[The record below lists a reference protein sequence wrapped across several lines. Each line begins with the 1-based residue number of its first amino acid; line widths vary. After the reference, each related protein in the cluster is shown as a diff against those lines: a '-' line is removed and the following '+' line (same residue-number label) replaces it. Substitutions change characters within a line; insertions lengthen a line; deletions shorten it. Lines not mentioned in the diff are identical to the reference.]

1 MTSLCARLYGQSS
14 AAHRAARAI
23 EAVTVDVVDGR
34 GPSVGGESV
43 ELSAL
48 GLPRGSELGRRPAPA
63 NKASCAPTGPL
74 RVRQTYRVT
83 LRLSGRFVSR
93 GFVGVEART
102 DPVVTTASINWPP
115 TQNAAAGM
123 WTKSTSDQM
132 SSPITSSSWGSPDRR
147 CLRKE
152 TPRAQLSPTGPTRPA
167 GAARRCIWP
176 RSRARST
183 CSTASSRGSRT
194 SFSLA
199 TWTAKSESIAS
210 ARSAS
215 CALHL
220 GDACRLDTGPG
231 KKQAETSGA
240 IPGSRGRPRSGPA
253 GHRAAYLATAPGARQ
268 YDPGRAAHCLAGC
281 DGLAARHQGRG
292 CPGRRSTRI
301 SPTISCHVRTGC
313 VPYAS

>member
-132 SSPITSSSWGSPDRR
+132 SSPHHIVVLGQPRPPLPEERNATGSAFSNRAYPASRCSAAVHLAEKPCQVHLLDREQQR
-147 CLRKE
+147 KQDVVLSRHVGGKERVDRLGPLRLVRAP
-152 TPRAQLSPTGPTRPA
+152 PR
-167 GAARRCIWP
+167 RRL
-176 RSRARST
+176 
-183 CSTASSRGSRT
+183 SSRHRSGQEASGDIGRHPRQQGAPSLRLCGASRRLSGDGSRCPPV
-194 SFSLA
+194 
-199 TWTAKSESIAS
+199 
-210 ARSAS
+210 RPRPS
-215 CALHL
+215 CTLS
-220 GDACRLDTGPG
+220 CRL
-231 KKQAETSGA
+231 
-240 IPGSRGRPRSGPA
+240 
-253 GHRAAYLATAPGARQ
+253 
-268 YDPGRAAHCLAGC
+268 
-281 DGLAARHQGRG
+281 
-292 CPGRRSTRI
+292 
-301 SPTISCHVRTGC
+301 
-313 VPYAS
+313 